1 MSGRALWDISPA
13 IRPGMPVWPGDTPYE
28 TRRTWQL
35 DGSCPVN
42 VSKITLST
50 HTGAHADAPFHY
62 DEAGARC

>member
-1 MSGRALWDISPA
+1 MAGRALWDISPA

-28 TRRTWQL
+28 ARRTWQL